1 VLATPKLHEFEDDF
15 FTVLE
20 KVQSTSL
27 LIADTI
33 DVRDAYGILRSTR
46 REVTSHA
53 RNMQIPEDDIKAF
66 NRWSTDLNARSG
78 ASRLDII
85 EVYSKLEALAPTLL
99 RFSRTL

>member
-1 VLATPKLHEFEDDF
+1 MKRLVEALNSCGVTKGRLFQRVLATPKLHEFEDDF

-46 REVTSHA
+46 RGVTSHA
-53 RNMQIPEDDIKAF
+53 HAD
-66 NRWSTDLNARSG
+66 SG
-78 ASRLDII
+78 GRHKS
-85 EVYSKLEALAPTLL
+85 
-99 RFSRTL
+99 F